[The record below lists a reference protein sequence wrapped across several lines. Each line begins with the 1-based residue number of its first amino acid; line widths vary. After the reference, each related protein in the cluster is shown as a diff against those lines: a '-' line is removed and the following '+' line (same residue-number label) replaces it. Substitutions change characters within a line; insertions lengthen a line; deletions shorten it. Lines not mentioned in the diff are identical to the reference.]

1 MTGWVEKRSQVI
13 ENTLEPGSFFMKL
26 RRPEGVGDK
35 PEATDYGRVADHPLA
50 ILSMSA
56 LSLFATVDSSRFSPL
71 RTARGFLGTWRR
83 FVDSAGDKAKPSSV

>member
-35 PEATDYGRVADHPLA
+35 PETTHPVA
-50 ILSMSA
+50 
-56 LSLFATVDSSRFSPL
+56 
-71 RTARGFLGTWRR
+71 
-83 FVDSAGDKAKPSSV
+83 